1 MSNVKT
7 DEQIKQDVTN
17 QLTWDSRVDASD
29 VIIAVEDG
37 EVTISGTVSSYSAS
51 SAARDIASSVRGV
64 TEVTNL
70 LTVKF
75 PTTFVKPTDEDIKNN
90 VMSLLK
96 WNFDVV
102 ASDLEVMVENGL
114 VTLEGTV
121 DSYWEKVSAE
131 SDAERAS
138 GVTDLVSKLAVVPTQ
153 KISDELLA
161 ERIMDRI
168 EQNTVAD
175 IDQINLEVEDGQV
188 ILTGSVASWYVW
200 SSVYDAAQ
208 YTAGVMDIE
217 DQLKIEY

>member
-1 MSNVKT
+1 MPNVKT

-29 VIIAVEDG
+29 VTVAVEDG
-37 EVTISGTVSSYSAS
+37 EVTISGTVPSYSAF
-51 SAARDIASSVRGV
+51 SAARDITSSVRGV

-96 WNFDVV
+96 WNFDVD
-102 ASDLEVMVENGL
+102 AYDLEVMVENGL

-138 GVTDLVSKLAVVPTQ
+138 GVIDVVSKLAVVPTE
-153 KISDELLA
+153 KVSDELLA

-175 IDQINLEVEDGQV
+175 VDQINVEVEDGEV
-188 ILTGSVASWYVW
+188 TLSGTVPSWYVW

-208 YTAGVMDIE
+208 YTAGVMDIDDE
-217 DQLKIEY
+217 LEIEY

>member
-1 MSNVKT
+1 MPNVKT

-29 VIIAVEDG
+29 VTVAVEDG
-37 EVTISGTVSSYSAS
+37 EVTISGTVPSYSAF
-51 SAARDIASSVRGV
+51 SAARDITSSVRGV

-96 WNFDVV
+96 WNFDVD

-138 GVTDLVSKLAVVPTQ
+138 GVIDVVSKLAVVPTE
-153 KISDELLA
+153 KVSDELLA

-175 IDQINLEVEDGQV
+175 VDQINVEVEDGEV
-188 ILTGSVASWYVW
+188 TLSGTVPSWYVW

-208 YTAGVMDIE
+208 YTAGVMDIDDE
-217 DQLKIEY
+217 LEIEY